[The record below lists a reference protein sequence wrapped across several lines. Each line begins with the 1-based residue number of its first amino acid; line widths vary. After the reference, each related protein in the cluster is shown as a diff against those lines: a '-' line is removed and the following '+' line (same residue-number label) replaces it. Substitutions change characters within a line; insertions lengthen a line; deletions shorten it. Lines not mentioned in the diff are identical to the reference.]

1 MLAGLRLSSVCPE
14 SNKTRLLSPDWVV
27 CIPANKDHLSPSPAH
42 TQEMALQPAGTDTP
56 PMNFTGEVAGAG
68 VGVVVEA
75 GNRGHGA
82 RGPRYSSGHLHH
94 SPPLLQGPAR
104 QAGGLPAP

>member
-1 MLAGLRLSSVCPE
+1 
-14 SNKTRLLSPDWVV
+14 
-27 CIPANKDHLSPSPAH
+27 
-42 TQEMALQPAGTDTP
+42 MALQPAGTDTSH
-56 PMNFTGEVAGAG
+56 MNFTGEAAGAG
-68 VGVVVEA
+68 VGGVVEA
-75 GNRGHGA
+75 WNRGHGA